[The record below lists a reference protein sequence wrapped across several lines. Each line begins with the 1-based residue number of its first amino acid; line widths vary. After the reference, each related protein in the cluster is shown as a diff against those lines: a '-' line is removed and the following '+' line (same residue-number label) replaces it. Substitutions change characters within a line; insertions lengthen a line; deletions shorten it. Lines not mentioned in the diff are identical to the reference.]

1 MKTLLGKVDAALF
14 GAALRS
20 RRRMMML
27 MMMKLAVVLLL
38 VDGMRRPFIRERTGR
53 VVVELVVELWM
64 TVC

>member
-20 RRRMMML
+20 RRMMML
-27 MMMKLAVVLLL
+27 MMKLAVVLLL